1 MTSPEKQ
8 ELAPAV
14 DRSRLRRKFWF
25 VSWRANA
32 EVLLVKLKGAFDGAA
47 TARLAGLL
55 AGPVL
60 FVFILFGT
68 ELAPGQPAV
77 TITAAVAVLMAVWWI
92 TEAIPLA
99 ATALIP
105 IAFFPLMGVA
115 DGESI
120 ARSYMNTTILL
131 FLGGFLLALAMER
144 WNLHRRIALRI
155 ILLFGGRPASLV
167 LGFMVAAA
175 LLSMWISN
183 TATAVMML
191 PMALAIV
198 RRVEKEHGS
207 WEGTKPLLLGIA
219 YACSIGGVAT
229 LIGTPPNLI
238 LRRTLSTI
246 FPEAPVPGFG
256 QWFVFGF
263 PFSVLLLFGAWF
275 LLTRVLFNLGH
286 ASALENDE
294 LRREYRA
301 LGPASAEERTV
312 LTLFGLTALLW
323 IFRSPI
329 EVGALRIAGW
339 ASLLPAGEMIDDG
352 VVAMIA
358 SVALFVL
365 PARKDQNG
373 RRGSLLEADVFA
385 QVPWGIILLFGG
397 GFALAKA
404 FGDSGLARALVDRFA
419 ELPLPGWALVAT
431 ITTGMNFLTELTSN
445 TASTQMVLPVL
456 AAIAVGENLHPML
469 LMLPA
474 SLAASMA
481 FMMPVAT
488 PPNAIV
494 FSSNR
499 LRIIEMVKAGFWLN
513 LFSIALICLFTWLL
527 AVPVFDLGDGS
538 LPAWA
543 QTVTEPE

>member
-1 MTSPEKQ
+1 M
-8 ELAPAV
+8 
-14 DRSRLRRKFWF
+14 
-25 VSWRANA
+25 
-32 EVLLVKLKGAFDGAA
+32 KLNVPFDGAA
-47 TARLAGLL
+47 TARLVGLL
-55 AGPVL
+55 AGPL
-60 FVFILFGT
+60 LALIILFGT
-68 ELAPGQPAV
+68 ELSPGQPAV

-105 IAFFPLMGVA
+105 VALFPLMGVA

-167 LGFMVAAA
+167 LGFMVAAG

-198 RRVEKEHGS
+198 RRVEKEHGP

-246 FPEAPVPGFG
+246 FPAAPVPGFG
-256 QWFVFGF
+256 QWFIFGL

-275 LLTRVLFNLGH
+275 LLTRLLFNLRR
-286 ASALENDE
+286 ATALDNNE

-301 LGPASAEERTV
+301 LGRASIEERTV
-312 LTLFGLTALLW
+312 LFVFGLTALAW

-329 EVGALRIAGW
+329 EIGALRIAGW
-339 ASLLPAGEMIDDG
+339 ASLLPGGAMVDDG

-358 SVALFVL
+358 SVILFVM
-365 PARKDQNG
+365 PARRDRNG
-373 RRGSLLEADVFA
+373 RRGFLLEADVFA

-404 FGDSGLARALVDRFA
+404 FGDSGLARALVNRFA
-419 ELPLPGWALVAT
+419 ELPLPGWALVAA
-431 ITTGMNFLTELTSN
+431 ITAGMNFLTELTSN
-445 TASTQMVLPVL
+445 TASTQMVLPPVTL
-456 AAIAVGENLHPML
+456 
-469 LMLPA
+469 
-474 SLAASMA
+474 SASMA

-499 LRIIEMVKAGFWLN
+499 LKIIEMVKAGFWLN
-513 LFSIALICLFTWLL
+513 LFSIALICLFMWLL
-527 AVPVFDLGDGS
+527 AAPVFDLGDGS
-538 LPAWA
+538 TPDWA
-543 QTVTEPE
+543 QSVTEPE